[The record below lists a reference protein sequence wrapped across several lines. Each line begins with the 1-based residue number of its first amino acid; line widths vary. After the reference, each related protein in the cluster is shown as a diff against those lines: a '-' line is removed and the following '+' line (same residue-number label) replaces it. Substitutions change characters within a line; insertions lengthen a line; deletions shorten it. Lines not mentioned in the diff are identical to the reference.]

1 MPTAITLP
9 RLGWSMEE
17 GVFIEWLKREGESV
31 KPGDALFT
39 IESDK
44 AAQEVEAIDAG
55 VLHVPANGPQRG
67 DKIRVGAAIG
77 YLLADGE
84 TPEAT
89 RGPSTQAAAVVDREL
104 RKEPACSA
112 SASGIAKPERP
123 RALAAGLATESTQG
137 ASLTSAA
144 SPATPASPRA
154 RRAAREK
161 GVSLEHVSPSGTS
174 GRIRERDVLK
184 VWNERAGDSENWEV
198 LETHSMRRT
207 IAERMVR
214 SLNSTAPVTI
224 HRRCDAVELVN
235 LRGQLKDAAA
245 DAAAAADGP
254 SFNDIL
260 MKIVAGALRRHPML
274 AARWV
279 SDQIEIPKSLHIGF
293 AVDTEHGLFV
303 PVIRDVLQLSLREV
317 TGASRAL
324 IAAARARELKQD
336 QMQDGCFTI
345 TSLGSFGV
353 EAFTPII
360 NHPETAILGVG
371 AIRREAVAMEDG
383 TLANR
388 HQLTLSL
395 TFDHRIVDGVP
406 AARFLQNVCERIEN
420 PFAALLNGH

>member
-1 MPTAITLP
+1 
-9 RLGWSMEE
+9 MEE
-17 GVFIEWLKREGESV
+17 GVFIEWLKRDGESV
-31 KPGDALFT
+31 KSGDALFT

-55 VLHVPANGPQRG
+55 TLHVPANGPQRG
-67 DKIRVGAAIG
+67 DKIKVGAAIG

-84 TPEAT
+84 TSEAV
-89 RGPSTQAAAVVDREL
+89 RGSITPAAAVQDQSARQTASESGGKKQGKPLPLADVVETE
-104 RKEPACSA
+104 RK
-112 SASGIAKPERP
+112 
-123 RALAAGLATESTQG
+123 QG
-137 ASLTSAA
+137 APLA
-144 SPATPASPRA
+144 SPAAPASPRA

-184 VWNERAGDSENWEV
+184 VWNERSADSENWEV
-198 LETHSMRRT
+198 IETQSMRRT
-207 IAERMVR
+207 IADRMVR

-235 LRGQLKDAAA
+235 LRNQLKQAAEHA
-245 DAAAAADGP
+245 EGP

-260 MKIVAGALRRHPML
+260 IKIVAGALRRHPML

-279 SDQIEIPKSLHIGF
+279 SDQIEIPKALHIGF

-317 TGASRAL
+317 TSASRLL
-324 IAAARARELKQD
+324 IEAARAGKLKQE
-336 QMQDGCFTI
+336 QMQDGCFTM

-353 EAFTPII
+353 ELFTPII
-360 NHPETAILGVG
+360 NHPQTAILGVG

-395 TFDHRIVDGVP
+395 TFDHRIVDGAP

-420 PFAALLNGH
+420 PFAALLNGN

>member
-1 MPTAITLP
+1 
-9 RLGWSMEE
+9 MEE
-17 GVFIEWLKREGESV
+17 GVFIEWLKRDGESV
-31 KPGDALFT
+31 KSGDALFT

-55 VLHVPANGPQRG
+55 TLHVPANGPQRG
-67 DKIRVGAAIG
+67 DKIKVGAAIG

-84 TPEAT
+84 TSEAV
-89 RGPSTQAAAVVDREL
+89 RGSMTPAAAVEDQ
-104 RKEPACSA
+104 SA
-112 SASGIAKPERP
+112 RQTASESGGKKQGKPLP
-123 RALAAGLATESTQG
+123 LADVVATERKQG
-137 ASLTSAA
+137 APLA
-144 SPATPASPRA
+144 SPAAPASPRA

-161 GVSLEHVSPSGTS
+161 GVSLEHVSPRGMS

-184 VWNERAGDSENWEV
+184 VWNERSADSENWEV
-198 LETHSMRRT
+198 IETQSMRRT
-207 IAERMVR
+207 IADRMVR

-235 LRGQLKDAAA
+235 LRNQLKQAAEHA
-245 DAAAAADGP
+245 EGP

-260 MKIVAGALRRHPML
+260 MKIFAGALRRHPML

-279 SDQIEIPKSLHIGF
+279 SDQIQIPKALHIGF
-293 AVDTEHGLFV
+293 AVDSEHGLFV

-317 TGASRAL
+317 TGASRVL
-324 IAAARARELKQD
+324 IEAARAGELKQA
-336 QMQDGCFTI
+336 QMQDGCFTM

-353 EAFTPII
+353 ESFTPII
-360 NHPETAILGVG
+360 NHPQTAILGVG

-395 TFDHRIVDGVP
+395 TFDHRIVDGAP

-420 PFAALLNGH
+420 PFAALLNGN

>member
-17 GVFIEWLKREGESV
+17 GVFIEWLKRDGESV
-31 KPGDALFT
+31 KSGDALFT

-55 VLHVPANGPQRG
+55 TLHVPANGPQRG
-67 DKIRVGAAIG
+67 DKIKVGAAIG

-84 TPEAT
+84 TSEAV
-89 RGPSTQAAAVVDREL
+89 RGSITPAAAVEDQ
-104 RKEPACSA
+104 SA
-112 SASGIAKPERP
+112 RQTASESGGKKQGKPLP
-123 RALAAGLATESTQG
+123 LADVVATERKQG
-137 ASLTSAA
+137 APLA
-144 SPATPASPRA
+144 SPAAPASPRA

-184 VWNERAGDSENWEV
+184 VWNERSADSENWEV
-198 LETHSMRRT
+198 IETQSMRRT
-207 IAERMVR
+207 IADRMVR

-235 LRGQLKDAAA
+235 LRNQLKQAAEHA
-245 DAAAAADGP
+245 EGP

-279 SDQIEIPKSLHIGF
+279 SDQIQIPKALHIGF
-293 AVDTEHGLFV
+293 AVDSEHGLFV

-317 TGASRAL
+317 TSASRVL
-324 IAAARARELKQD
+324 IEAARAGDLKQE
-336 QMQDGCFTI
+336 QMQDGCFTM

-353 EAFTPII
+353 ELFTPII
-360 NHPETAILGVG
+360 NHPQTAILGVG

-395 TFDHRIVDGVP
+395 TFDHRIVDGAP

-420 PFAALLNGH
+420 PFAALLNGN

>member
-1 MPTAITLP
+1 
-9 RLGWSMEE
+9 MEE
-17 GVFIEWLKREGESV
+17 GVFIEWLKRDGESV
-31 KPGDALFT
+31 KSGDALFT

-55 VLHVPANGPQRG
+55 TLHVPANGPQRG
-67 DKIRVGAAIG
+67 DKIKVGAAIG

-84 TPEAT
+84 TSEAV
-89 RGPSTQAAAVVDREL
+89 RGSITPAAAVQDQ
-104 RKEPACSA
+104 SA
-112 SASGIAKPERP
+112 RQTASESGGKKQGKPLP
-123 RALAAGLATESTQG
+123 LADVVATERKQG
-137 ASLTSAA
+137 APLA
-144 SPATPASPRA
+144 SPAAPASPRA

-184 VWNERAGDSENWEV
+184 VWNECSADSENWEV
-198 LETHSMRRT
+198 IETQSMRRT
-207 IAERMVR
+207 IADRMVR

-235 LRGQLKDAAA
+235 LRNQLKQAAEHA
-245 DAAAAADGP
+245 EGP

-260 MKIVAGALRRHPML
+260 IKIVAGALRRHPML

-279 SDQIEIPKSLHIGF
+279 SDQIEIPKALHIGF

-317 TGASRAL
+317 TSASRLL
-324 IAAARARELKQD
+324 IEAARAGKLKQE
-336 QMQDGCFTI
+336 QMQDGCFTM

-353 EAFTPII
+353 ELFTPII
-360 NHPETAILGVG
+360 NHPQTAILGVG

-395 TFDHRIVDGVP
+395 TFDHRIVDGAP

-420 PFAALLNGH
+420 PFAALLNGN

>member
-17 GVFIEWLKREGESV
+17 GVFIEWLKRDGESV
-31 KPGDALFT
+31 KSGDALFT

-55 VLHVPANGPQRG
+55 TLHVPANGPQRG
-67 DKIRVGAAIG
+67 DKIKVGAAIG

-84 TPEAT
+84 TSEAV
-89 RGPSTQAAAVVDREL
+89 RGSITPAAAVEDQ
-104 RKEPACSA
+104 SA
-112 SASGIAKPERP
+112 RQTASESGGKKQGKPLP
-123 RALAAGLATESTQG
+123 LADVVATERKQG
-137 ASLTSAA
+137 APLA
-144 SPATPASPRA
+144 SPAAPASPRA

-184 VWNERAGDSENWEV
+184 VWNERSADSENWEV
-198 LETHSMRRT
+198 IETQSMRRT

-235 LRGQLKDAAA
+235 LRNQLKQAAENA
-245 DAAAAADGP
+245 EGP

-279 SDQIEIPKSLHIGF
+279 SDQIEIPKALHIGF
-293 AVDTEHGLFV
+293 AVDTEHGLLV

-317 TGASRAL
+317 TGASRLL
-324 IAAARARELKQD
+324 IEAARAGELKQA
-336 QMQDGCFTI
+336 QMQDGCFTM

-353 EAFTPII
+353 ESFTPII
-360 NHPETAILGVG
+360 NHPQTAILGVG

-395 TFDHRIVDGVP
+395 TFDHRIVDGAP
-406 AARFLQNVCERIEN
+406 AARFLQSVCERIEN
-420 PFAALLNGH
+420 PFAALLNGN

>member
-1 MPTAITLP
+1 
-9 RLGWSMEE
+9 MEE
-17 GVFIEWLKREGESV
+17 GVFIEWLKRDGESV
-31 KPGDALFT
+31 KSGDALFT

-55 VLHVPANGPQRG
+55 TLHVPANGPQRG
-67 DKIRVGAAIG
+67 DKIKVGAAIG

-84 TPEAT
+84 TAEAV
-89 RGPSTQAAAVVDREL
+89 RGSITPDAAVEDQ
-104 RKEPACSA
+104 SA
-112 SASGIAKPERP
+112 RQTASESGGKKQGKPLP
-123 RALAAGLATESTQG
+123 LADVVATERKQG
-137 ASLTSAA
+137 APLA
-144 SPATPASPRA
+144 SPAAPASPRA

-161 GVSLEHVSPSGTS
+161 GVSLEHVSPSGMS

-184 VWNERAGDSENWEV
+184 VWNERSADSENWEV
-198 LETHSMRRT
+198 IETQSMRRT
-207 IAERMVR
+207 IAERVVR

-235 LRGQLKDAAA
+235 LRNQLKQAAENA
-245 DAAAAADGP
+245 EGP

-260 MKIVAGALRRHPML
+260 IKIVAGALRRHPML

-279 SDQIEIPKSLHIGF
+279 SDQIEIPKALHIGF
-293 AVDTEHGLFV
+293 AVDSEHGLFV
-303 PVIRDVLQLSLREV
+303 PVVRDVLQMSLREV
-317 TGASRAL
+317 TGASRLL
-324 IAAARARELKQD
+324 IEAARAGELKQA
-336 QMQDGCFTI
+336 QMQDGCFTM

-353 EAFTPII
+353 ESFTPII
-360 NHPETAILGVG
+360 NHPQTAILGVG

-395 TFDHRIVDGVP
+395 TFDHRIVDGAP

-420 PFAALLNGH
+420 PFAALLNGN

>member
-1 MPTAITLP
+1 
-9 RLGWSMEE
+9 MEE
-17 GVFIEWLKREGESV
+17 GVFIEWLKRDGESV
-31 KPGDALFT
+31 KSGDALFT

-55 VLHVPANGPQRG
+55 TLHVPANGPQRG
-67 DKIRVGAAIG
+67 DKIKVGAAIG

-84 TPEAT
+84 TAEAV
-89 RGPSTQAAAVVDREL
+89 RGSITPAAAVEDQSARQT
-104 RKEPACSA
+104 ACE
-112 SASGIAKPERP
+112 SGGKKQGKPLP
-123 RALAAGLATESTQG
+123 LADVVATERKQG
-137 ASLTSAA
+137 APLA
-144 SPATPASPRA
+144 SPAAPASPRA

-161 GVSLEHVSPSGTS
+161 GVSLEHVSPSGMS

-184 VWNERAGDSENWEV
+184 FWNERSTDSKNWEV
-198 LETHSMRRT
+198 IETQSMRRT
-207 IAERMVR
+207 IADRMVR

-235 LRGQLKDAAA
+235 LRNQLKQAAENA
-245 DAAAAADGP
+245 EGP

-260 MKIVAGALRRHPML
+260 IKIVAGALRRHPML

-279 SDQIEIPKSLHIGF
+279 SDQIEIPKALHIGF
-293 AVDTEHGLFV
+293 AVDSEHGLFV

-317 TGASRAL
+317 TSASRLL
-324 IAAARARELKQD
+324 IEAARAGELKQA
-336 QMQDGCFTI
+336 QMQDGCFTM

-353 EAFTPII
+353 ESFTPII
-360 NHPETAILGVG
+360 NHPQTAILGVG

-388 HQLTLSL
+388 HQLKLSL
-395 TFDHRIVDGVP
+395 TFDHRIVDGAP

-420 PFAALLNGH
+420 PFAALLNGN

>member
-17 GVFIEWLKREGESV
+17 GVFIEWLKRDGESV
-31 KPGDALFT
+31 KSGDALFT

-55 VLHVPANGPQRG
+55 TLHVPANGPQRG
-67 DKIRVGAAIG
+67 DKIKVGAAIG

-84 TPEAT
+84 TSEAV
-89 RGPSTQAAAVVDREL
+89 RGSITPAAAVEDQSARQTASESGGKKQGKPLPLADVVETE
-104 RKEPACSA
+104 RK
-112 SASGIAKPERP
+112 
-123 RALAAGLATESTQG
+123 QG
-137 ASLTSAA
+137 APLA
-144 SPATPASPRA
+144 SPAAPASPRA

-161 GVSLEHVSPSGTS
+161 GVSLEHVSPSGMS

-184 VWNERAGDSENWEV
+184 VWNERSADSENWEV
-198 LETHSMRRT
+198 IETQSMRRT
-207 IAERMVR
+207 IADRMVR

-235 LRGQLKDAAA
+235 LRNQLKQAAEHA
-245 DAAAAADGP
+245 EGP

-279 SDQIEIPKSLHIGF
+279 SDQIQIPKALHIGF
-293 AVDTEHGLFV
+293 AVDSEHGLFV

-317 TGASRAL
+317 TSASRVL
-324 IAAARARELKQD
+324 IEAARAGDLKQE
-336 QMQDGCFTI
+336 QMQDGCFTM

-353 EAFTPII
+353 ESFTPII
-360 NHPETAILGVG
+360 NHPQTAILGVG

-395 TFDHRIVDGVP
+395 TFDHRIVDGAP

-420 PFAALLNGH
+420 PFAALLNGN

>member
-17 GVFIEWLKREGESV
+17 GVFIEWLKRDGESV
-31 KPGDALFT
+31 KSGDALFT

-55 VLHVPANGPQRG
+55 TLHVPANGPQRG
-67 DKIRVGAAIG
+67 DKIKVGAAIG

-84 TPEAT
+84 TSEAV
-89 RGPSTQAAAVVDREL
+89 RGSITPAAAVQDQ
-104 RKEPACSA
+104 SA
-112 SASGIAKPERP
+112 RQTASESGGKKQGKPLP
-123 RALAAGLATESTQG
+123 LADVVATERKQG
-137 ASLTSAA
+137 APLA
-144 SPATPASPRA
+144 SPAAPASPRA

-184 VWNERAGDSENWEV
+184 VWNERSADSENWEV
-198 LETHSMRRT
+198 IETQSMRRT
-207 IAERMVR
+207 IADRMVR

-235 LRGQLKDAAA
+235 LRNQLKQAAEHA
-245 DAAAAADGP
+245 EGP

-260 MKIVAGALRRHPML
+260 IKIVAGALRRHPML

-279 SDQIEIPKSLHIGF
+279 SDQIEIPKALHIGF

-317 TGASRAL
+317 TSASRLL
-324 IAAARARELKQD
+324 IEAARAGKLKQE
-336 QMQDGCFTI
+336 QMQDGCFTM

-353 EAFTPII
+353 ELFTPII
-360 NHPETAILGVG
+360 NHPQTAILGVG

-388 HQLTLSL
+388 QQLTLSL
-395 TFDHRIVDGVP
+395 TFDHRIVDGAP

-420 PFAALLNGH
+420 PFAALLNGN

>member
-1 MPTAITLP
+1 
-9 RLGWSMEE
+9 MEE
-17 GVFIEWLKREGESV
+17 GVFIEWLKRDGESV
-31 KPGDALFT
+31 KSGDALFT

-55 VLHVPANGPQRG
+55 TLHVPANGPQRG
-67 DKIRVGAAIG
+67 DKIKVGAAIG

-84 TPEAT
+84 TSEAV
-89 RGPSTQAAAVVDREL
+89 RGSITPAAAVEDQSARQTASESGGKKQGKPLPLADVVETE
-104 RKEPACSA
+104 RK
-112 SASGIAKPERP
+112 
-123 RALAAGLATESTQG
+123 QG
-137 ASLTSAA
+137 GPLA
-144 SPATPASPRA
+144 SPAAPASPRA

-184 VWNERAGDSENWEV
+184 VWNERSADSENWEV
-198 LETHSMRRT
+198 IETQSMRRT
-207 IAERMVR
+207 IADRMVR

-235 LRGQLKDAAA
+235 LRNQLKQAAENA
-245 DAAAAADGP
+245 EGP

-279 SDQIEIPKSLHIGF
+279 SDQIQIPKALHIGF
-293 AVDTEHGLFV
+293 AVDSEHGLFV

-317 TGASRAL
+317 TGASRLL
-324 IAAARARELKQD
+324 IEAARAGKLKQE
-336 QMQDGCFTI
+336 QMQDGCFTM

-353 EAFTPII
+353 ESFTPII
-360 NHPETAILGVG
+360 NHPQTAILGVG

-395 TFDHRIVDGVP
+395 TFDHRIVDGAP

-420 PFAALLNGH
+420 PFAALLNGN

>member
-1 MPTAITLP
+1 
-9 RLGWSMEE
+9 MEE
-17 GVFIEWLKREGESV
+17 GVFIEWLKRDGESV
-31 KPGDALFT
+31 KSGDALFT

-55 VLHVPANGPQRG
+55 TLHVPANGPQRG
-67 DKIRVGAAIG
+67 DKIKVGAAIG

-84 TPEAT
+84 TSEAV
-89 RGPSTQAAAVVDREL
+89 RGSITPAAAVEDQ
-104 RKEPACSA
+104 SA
-112 SASGIAKPERP
+112 RQTASESGGKKQGKPLP
-123 RALAAGLATESTQG
+123 LADVVATERKQG
-137 ASLTSAA
+137 GPLA
-144 SPATPASPRA
+144 SPAAPASPRA

-161 GVSLEHVSPSGTS
+161 GVSLEHVSPSGMS

-184 VWNERAGDSENWEV
+184 VWNERSADSENWEV
-198 LETHSMRRT
+198 IETQSMRRT
-207 IAERMVR
+207 IADRMVR

-235 LRGQLKDAAA
+235 LRNQLKQAAEHA
-245 DAAAAADGP
+245 EGP

-260 MKIVAGALRRHPML
+260 MKIFAGALRRHPML

-279 SDQIEIPKSLHIGF
+279 SDQIQIPKALHIGF
-293 AVDTEHGLFV
+293 AVDSEHGLFV

-317 TGASRAL
+317 TSASRVL
-324 IAAARARELKQD
+324 IEAARAGDLKQE
-336 QMQDGCFTI
+336 QMQDGCFTM

-353 EAFTPII
+353 ESFTPII
-360 NHPETAILGVG
+360 NHPQTAILGVG

-395 TFDHRIVDGVP
+395 TFDHRIVDGAP

-420 PFAALLNGH
+420 PFAALLNGN

>member
-1 MPTAITLP
+1 
-9 RLGWSMEE
+9 MEE
-17 GVFIEWLKREGESV
+17 GVFIEWLKRDGESV
-31 KPGDALFT
+31 KSGDALFT

-55 VLHVPANGPQRG
+55 TLHVPANGPQRG
-67 DKIRVGAAIG
+67 DKIKVGAAIG

-84 TPEAT
+84 TSEAV
-89 RGPSTQAAAVVDREL
+89 RGSITPAAAVEDQSARQTASESGGKKQGKPLPLADVVETE
-104 RKEPACSA
+104 RK
-112 SASGIAKPERP
+112 
-123 RALAAGLATESTQG
+123 QG
-137 ASLTSAA
+137 APLA
-144 SPATPASPRA
+144 SPAAPASPRA

-184 VWNERAGDSENWEV
+184 VWNERSADSENWEV
-198 LETHSMRRT
+198 IETQSMRRT
-207 IAERMVR
+207 IADRMVR

-235 LRGQLKDAAA
+235 LRNQLKQAAENA
-245 DAAAAADGP
+245 EGP

-260 MKIVAGALRRHPML
+260 IKIVAGVLRRHPML

-279 SDQIEIPKSLHIGF
+279 SDQIEIPKALHIGF
-293 AVDTEHGLFV
+293 AVDSEHGLFV

-317 TGASRAL
+317 TGASRLL
-324 IAAARARELKQD
+324 IEAARAGKLKQE
-336 QMQDGCFTI
+336 QMQDGCFTM

-353 EAFTPII
+353 ELFTPII
-360 NHPETAILGVG
+360 NHPQTAILGVG

-395 TFDHRIVDGVP
+395 TFDHRIVDGAP

-420 PFAALLNGH
+420 PFAALLNGN

>member
-1 MPTAITLP
+1 
-9 RLGWSMEE
+9 MEE
-17 GVFIEWLKREGESV
+17 GVFIEWLKRDGESV
-31 KPGDALFT
+31 KSGDALFT

-55 VLHVPANGPQRG
+55 TLHVPANGPQRG
-67 DKIRVGAAIG
+67 DKIKVGAAIG

-84 TPEAT
+84 TSEAV
-89 RGPSTQAAAVVDREL
+89 RGSITPAAAVEDQ
-104 RKEPACSA
+104 SA
-112 SASGIAKPERP
+112 RQTASESGGKKQGKPLP
-123 RALAAGLATESTQG
+123 LADVVATERKQG
-137 ASLTSAA
+137 APLA
-144 SPATPASPRA
+144 SPAAPASPRA

-161 GVSLEHVSPSGTS
+161 GVSLEHVSPSGMS

-184 VWNERAGDSENWEV
+184 VWNERSADSENWEV
-198 LETHSMRRT
+198 IETQSMRRT
-207 IAERMVR
+207 IADRMVR

-235 LRGQLKDAAA
+235 LRNQLKQAAEHA
-245 DAAAAADGP
+245 EGP

-279 SDQIEIPKSLHIGF
+279 SDQIQIPKALHIGF
-293 AVDTEHGLFV
+293 AVDSEHGLFV

-317 TGASRAL
+317 TSASRVL
-324 IAAARARELKQD
+324 IEAARAGDLKQE
-336 QMQDGCFTI
+336 QMQDGCFTM

-353 EAFTPII
+353 ESFTPII
-360 NHPETAILGVG
+360 NHPQTAILGVG

-395 TFDHRIVDGVP
+395 TFDHRIVDGAP

-420 PFAALLNGH
+420 PFAALLNGN

>member
-1 MPTAITLP
+1 
-9 RLGWSMEE
+9 MEE
-17 GVFIEWLKREGESV
+17 GVFIEWLKRDGESV
-31 KPGDALFT
+31 KSGDALFT

-55 VLHVPANGPQRG
+55 TLHVPANGPQRG
-67 DKIRVGAAIG
+67 DKIKVGAAIG

-84 TPEAT
+84 TSEAV
-89 RGPSTQAAAVVDREL
+89 RGSITPAAAVEDQ
-104 RKEPACSA
+104 SA
-112 SASGIAKPERP
+112 RQTASESGGKKQGKPLP
-123 RALAAGLATESTQG
+123 LADVVATERKQG
-137 ASLTSAA
+137 APLA
-144 SPATPASPRA
+144 SPAAPASPRA

-161 GVSLEHVSPSGTS
+161 GVSLEHVSPSGMS

-184 VWNERAGDSENWEV
+184 VWNERSADSENWEV
-198 LETHSMRRT
+198 IETQSMRRT

-235 LRGQLKDAAA
+235 LRNQLKQAAENA
-245 DAAAAADGP
+245 EGP

-279 SDQIEIPKSLHIGF
+279 SDQIEIPKALHIGF
-293 AVDTEHGLFV
+293 AVDSEHGLFV
-303 PVIRDVLQLSLREV
+303 PVVRDVLQLSLREV
-317 TGASRAL
+317 TGASRLL
-324 IAAARARELKQD
+324 IEAARAGELKQA
-336 QMQDGCFTI
+336 QMQDGCFTM

-353 EAFTPII
+353 ESFTPII
-360 NHPETAILGVG
+360 NHPQTAILGVG

-395 TFDHRIVDGVP
+395 TFDHRVVDGAP

-420 PFAALLNGH
+420 PFAALLNGN

>member
-17 GVFIEWLKREGESV
+17 GVFIEWLKRDGESV
-31 KPGDALFT
+31 KSGDALFT

-55 VLHVPANGPQRG
+55 TLHVPANGPQRG
-67 DKIRVGAAIG
+67 DKIKVGAAIG

-84 TPEAT
+84 TSEAV
-89 RGPSTQAAAVVDREL
+89 RGSITPAAAVEDQSARQ
-104 RKEPACSA
+104 PASE
-112 SASGIAKPERP
+112 SGGKKQGKPLP
-123 RALAAGLATESTQG
+123 LADVVATERKQG
-137 ASLTSAA
+137 APLA
-144 SPATPASPRA
+144 SPAAPASPRA

-161 GVSLEHVSPSGTS
+161 GVSLEHVSPSGMS

-184 VWNERAGDSENWEV
+184 VWNERSADSEKWEV
-198 LETHSMRRT
+198 IETQSMRRT

-235 LRGQLKDAAA
+235 LRNQLKQAAENA
-245 DAAAAADGP
+245 EGP

-260 MKIVAGALRRHPML
+260 IKIVAGALRRHPML

-279 SDQIEIPKSLHIGF
+279 SDQIEIPKALHIGF
-293 AVDTEHGLFV
+293 AVDSEHGLFV
-303 PVIRDVLQLSLREV
+303 PVVRDVLQLSLREV
-317 TGASRAL
+317 TGASRLL
-324 IAAARARELKQD
+324 IEAARAGELKQA
-336 QMQDGCFTI
+336 QMQDGCFTM

-353 EAFTPII
+353 ESFTPII
-360 NHPETAILGVG
+360 NHPQTAILGVG

-383 TLANR
+383 TLTNR

-395 TFDHRIVDGVP
+395 TFDHRIVDGAP

-420 PFAALLNGH
+420 PFAALLNGN

>member
-1 MPTAITLP
+1 
-9 RLGWSMEE
+9 MEE
-17 GVFIEWLKREGESV
+17 GVFIEWLKRDGESV
-31 KPGDALFT
+31 KSGDALFT

-55 VLHVPANGPQRG
+55 TLHVPANGPQRG
-67 DKIRVGAAIG
+67 DKIKVGAAIG

-84 TPEAT
+84 TSEAV
-89 RGPSTQAAAVVDREL
+89 RGSITPAAAVEDQ
-104 RKEPACSA
+104 SA
-112 SASGIAKPERP
+112 RQTASESGGKKQGKPLP
-123 RALAAGLATESTQG
+123 LADVVATERKQG
-137 ASLTSAA
+137 APLA
-144 SPATPASPRA
+144 SPAAPASPRA

-184 VWNERAGDSENWEV
+184 VWNERSADSENWEV
-198 LETHSMRRT
+198 IETQSMRRT

-235 LRGQLKDAAA
+235 LRNQLKQAAENA
-245 DAAAAADGP
+245 EGP

-260 MKIVAGALRRHPML
+260 IKIVAGALRRHPML

-279 SDQIEIPKSLHIGF
+279 SDQIEIPKALHIGF
-293 AVDTEHGLFV
+293 AVDSEHGLFV

-317 TGASRAL
+317 TGASRLL
-324 IAAARARELKQD
+324 IEAARAGELKQA
-336 QMQDGCFTI
+336 QMQDGCFTM

-353 EAFTPII
+353 ESFTPII
-360 NHPETAILGVG
+360 NHPQTAILGVG

-383 TLANR
+383 TLTNR

-395 TFDHRIVDGVP
+395 TFDHRIVDGAP
-406 AARFLQNVCERIEN
+406 AARFLQSVCERIEN
-420 PFAALLNGH
+420 PFAALLNGN

>member
-1 MPTAITLP
+1 
-9 RLGWSMEE
+9 MEE
-17 GVFIEWLKREGESV
+17 GVFIEWLKRDGESV
-31 KPGDALFT
+31 KSGDALFT

-55 VLHVPANGPQRG
+55 TLHVPANGPQRG
-67 DKIRVGAAIG
+67 DKIKVGAAIG

-84 TPEAT
+84 TSEAV
-89 RGPSTQAAAVVDREL
+89 RGSITPAAAVEDQSARQTASESGGKKQGKPLPLADVVETE
-104 RKEPACSA
+104 RK
-112 SASGIAKPERP
+112 
-123 RALAAGLATESTQG
+123 QG
-137 ASLTSAA
+137 APLA
-144 SPATPASPRA
+144 SPAAPASPRA

-184 VWNERAGDSENWEV
+184 VWNERSADSENWEV
-198 LETHSMRRT
+198 IETQSMRRT
-207 IAERMVR
+207 IADRMVR

-235 LRGQLKDAAA
+235 LRNQLKQAAENA
-245 DAAAAADGP
+245 EGP

-260 MKIVAGALRRHPML
+260 IKIVAGVLRRHPML

-279 SDQIEIPKSLHIGF
+279 SDQIEIPKALHIGL
-293 AVDTEHGLFV
+293 AVDSEHGLFV

-317 TGASRAL
+317 TCASRLL
-324 IAAARARELKQD
+324 IEAARAGKLKQE
-336 QMQDGCFTI
+336 QMQDGCFTM

-353 EAFTPII
+353 ELFTPII
-360 NHPETAILGVG
+360 NHPQTAILGVG

-395 TFDHRIVDGVP
+395 TFDHRIVDGAP

-420 PFAALLNGH
+420 PFAALLNGN

>member
-1 MPTAITLP
+1 
-9 RLGWSMEE
+9 MEE
-17 GVFIEWLKREGESV
+17 GVFIEWLKRDGESV
-31 KPGDALFT
+31 KSGDALFT

-55 VLHVPANGPQRG
+55 TLHVPANGPQRG
-67 DKIRVGAAIG
+67 DKIKVGAAIG

-84 TPEAT
+84 TSEAV
-89 RGPSTQAAAVVDREL
+89 RGSITPAAAVEDQ
-104 RKEPACSA
+104 SA
-112 SASGIAKPERP
+112 RQTASESGGKKQGKPLP
-123 RALAAGLATESTQG
+123 LADVVATERKQG
-137 ASLTSAA
+137 APLA
-144 SPATPASPRA
+144 SPAAPASPRA

-184 VWNERAGDSENWEV
+184 VWNERSADSENWEV
-198 LETHSMRRT
+198 IETQSMRRT

-235 LRGQLKDAAA
+235 LRNQLKQAAENA
-245 DAAAAADGP
+245 EGP

-260 MKIVAGALRRHPML
+260 IKIVAGALRRHPML

-279 SDQIEIPKSLHIGF
+279 SDQIEIPKALHIGF
-293 AVDTEHGLFV
+293 AVDSEHGLFV

-317 TGASRAL
+317 TGASRLL
-324 IAAARARELKQD
+324 IEAARAGELKQA
-336 QMQDGCFTI
+336 QMQDGCFTM

-353 EAFTPII
+353 ESFTPII
-360 NHPETAILGVG
+360 NHPQTAILGVG
-371 AIRREAVAMEDG
+371 SIRREAVAMEDG

-395 TFDHRIVDGVP
+395 TFDHRIVDGAP
-406 AARFLQNVCERIEN
+406 AARFLQSVCERIEN
-420 PFAALLNGH
+420 PFAALLNGN

>member
-1 MPTAITLP
+1 
-9 RLGWSMEE
+9 MEE
-17 GVFIEWLKREGESV
+17 GVFIEWLKRDGESV
-31 KPGDALFT
+31 KSGDALFT

-55 VLHVPANGPQRG
+55 TLHVPANGPQRG
-67 DKIRVGAAIG
+67 DKIKVGAAIG

-84 TPEAT
+84 TSEAV
-89 RGPSTQAAAVVDREL
+89 RGSITPAAAVEDQSARQ
-104 RKEPACSA
+104 PASE
-112 SASGIAKPERP
+112 SGGKKQGKPLP
-123 RALAAGLATESTQG
+123 LADVVATERKQG
-137 ASLTSAA
+137 APLA
-144 SPATPASPRA
+144 SPAAPASPRA

-161 GVSLEHVSPSGTS
+161 GVSLEHVSPSGMS

-184 VWNERAGDSENWEV
+184 VWNERSADSEKWEV
-198 LETHSMRRT
+198 IETQSMRRT

-235 LRGQLKDAAA
+235 LRNQLKQAAENA
-245 DAAAAADGP
+245 EGP

-260 MKIVAGALRRHPML
+260 IKIVAGVLRRHPML

-279 SDQIEIPKSLHIGF
+279 SDQIEIPKALHIGF
-293 AVDTEHGLFV
+293 AVDSEHGLFV

-317 TGASRAL
+317 TGASRLL
-324 IAAARARELKQD
+324 IEAARAGELKQA
-336 QMQDGCFTI
+336 QMQDGCFTM

-353 EAFTPII
+353 ESFTPII
-360 NHPETAILGVG
+360 NHPQTAILGVG

-395 TFDHRIVDGVP
+395 TFDHRIVDGAP

-420 PFAALLNGH
+420 PFAALLNGN

>member
-1 MPTAITLP
+1 
-9 RLGWSMEE
+9 MEE
-17 GVFIEWLKREGESV
+17 GVFIEWLKRDGESV
-31 KPGDALFT
+31 KSGDALFT

-55 VLHVPANGPQRG
+55 TLHVPANGPQRG
-67 DKIRVGAAIG
+67 DKIKVGAAIG

-84 TPEAT
+84 TSEAV
-89 RGPSTQAAAVVDREL
+89 RGSITPAAAVEDQ
-104 RKEPACSA
+104 SA
-112 SASGIAKPERP
+112 RQTASESGGKKQGKPLP
-123 RALAAGLATESTQG
+123 LADVVATERKQG
-137 ASLTSAA
+137 APLA
-144 SPATPASPRA
+144 SPAAPASPRA

-184 VWNERAGDSENWEV
+184 VWNERSTDSENWEV
-198 LETHSMRRT
+198 IETQSMRRT

-235 LRGQLKDAAA
+235 LRNQLKQAAENA
-245 DAAAAADGP
+245 EGP

-260 MKIVAGALRRHPML
+260 IKIVAGALRRHPML

-279 SDQIEIPKSLHIGF
+279 SDQIEIPKALHIGF
-293 AVDTEHGLFV
+293 AVDSEHGLFV
-303 PVIRDVLQLSLREV
+303 PVVRDVLQLSLREV
-317 TGASRAL
+317 TGASRLL
-324 IAAARARELKQD
+324 IEAARAGGLKQA
-336 QMQDGCFTI
+336 QMQDGCFTM

-353 EAFTPII
+353 ESFTPII
-360 NHPETAILGVG
+360 NHPQTAILGVG

-395 TFDHRIVDGVP
+395 TFDHRIVDGAP
-406 AARFLQNVCERIEN
+406 AARFLQSVCERIEN
-420 PFAALLNGH
+420 PFAALLNGN

>member
-1 MPTAITLP
+1 
-9 RLGWSMEE
+9 MEE
-17 GVFIEWLKREGESV
+17 GVFIEWLKRDGESV
-31 KPGDALFT
+31 KSGDALFT

-55 VLHVPANGPQRG
+55 TLHVPANGPQRG
-67 DKIRVGAAIG
+67 DKIKVGAAIG

-84 TPEAT
+84 TSEAV
-89 RGPSTQAAAVVDREL
+89 RGSITPAAAVEDQ
-104 RKEPACSA
+104 SA
-112 SASGIAKPERP
+112 RQTASESGGKKQGKPLP
-123 RALAAGLATESTQG
+123 LADVVATERKQG
-137 ASLTSAA
+137 APLA
-144 SPATPASPRA
+144 SPAAPASPRA

-161 GVSLEHVSPSGTS
+161 GVSLEHVSPSGMS

-184 VWNERAGDSENWEV
+184 VWNERSADSENWEV
-198 LETHSMRRT
+198 IETQSMRRT

-235 LRGQLKDAAA
+235 LRNQLKQAAENA
-245 DAAAAADGP
+245 EGP

-279 SDQIEIPKSLHIGF
+279 SDQIEIPKALHIGF
-293 AVDTEHGLFV
+293 AVDSEHGLFV
-303 PVIRDVLQLSLREV
+303 PVVRDVLQLSLREV
-317 TGASRAL
+317 TGASRLL
-324 IAAARARELKQD
+324 IEAARAGELKQA
-336 QMQDGCFTI
+336 QMQDGCFTM

-353 EAFTPII
+353 ESFTPII
-360 NHPETAILGVG
+360 NHPQTAILGVG

-395 TFDHRIVDGVP
+395 TFDHRIVDGAP
-406 AARFLQNVCERIEN
+406 AARFLQSVCERIEN
-420 PFAALLNGH
+420 PFAALLNGN

>member
-1 MPTAITLP
+1 
-9 RLGWSMEE
+9 MEE
-17 GVFIEWLKREGESV
+17 GVFIEWLKRDGESV
-31 KPGDALFT
+31 KSGDALFT

-55 VLHVPANGPQRG
+55 TLHVPANGPQRG
-67 DKIRVGAAIG
+67 DKIKVGAAIG

-84 TPEAT
+84 TSEAV
-89 RGPSTQAAAVVDREL
+89 RGSITPAAAVQDQ
-104 RKEPACSA
+104 SA
-112 SASGIAKPERP
+112 RQTASESGGKKQGKPLP
-123 RALAAGLATESTQG
+123 LADVVATERKQG
-137 ASLTSAA
+137 APLA
-144 SPATPASPRA
+144 SPAAPASPRA

-184 VWNERAGDSENWEV
+184 VWNERSADSENWEV
-198 LETHSMRRT
+198 IETQSMRRT
-207 IAERMVR
+207 IADRMVR

-235 LRGQLKDAAA
+235 LRNQLKQAAEHA
-245 DAAAAADGP
+245 EGP

-260 MKIVAGALRRHPML
+260 IKIVAGALRRHPML

-279 SDQIEIPKSLHIGF
+279 SDQIEIPKALHIGF

-317 TGASRAL
+317 TSASRLL
-324 IAAARARELKQD
+324 IEAARAGKLKQE
-336 QMQDGCFTI
+336 QMQDGCFTM

-353 EAFTPII
+353 ELFTPII
-360 NHPETAILGVG
+360 NHPQTAILGVG

-388 HQLTLSL
+388 QQLTLSL
-395 TFDHRIVDGVP
+395 TFDHRIVDGAP

-420 PFAALLNGH
+420 PFAALLNGN

>member
-17 GVFIEWLKREGESV
+17 GVFIEWLKRDGESV
-31 KPGDALFT
+31 KSGDALFT

-55 VLHVPANGPQRG
+55 TLHVPANGPQRG
-67 DKIRVGAAIG
+67 DKIKVGAAIG

-84 TPEAT
+84 TSEAV
-89 RGPSTQAAAVVDREL
+89 RGSITPAAAVEDQ
-104 RKEPACSA
+104 SA
-112 SASGIAKPERP
+112 RQTASESGGKKQGKPLP
-123 RALAAGLATESTQG
+123 LADVVATERKQG
-137 ASLTSAA
+137 APLA
-144 SPATPASPRA
+144 SPAAPASPRA

-184 VWNERAGDSENWEV
+184 VWNERSADSENWEV
-198 LETHSMRRT
+198 IETQSMRRT
-207 IAERMVR
+207 IADRMVR

-235 LRGQLKDAAA
+235 LRNQLKQAAEHA
-245 DAAAAADGP
+245 EGP

-260 MKIVAGALRRHPML
+260 IKIVAGALRRHPML

-279 SDQIEIPKSLHIGF
+279 SDQIEIPKALHIGF

-317 TGASRAL
+317 TGASRLL
-324 IAAARARELKQD
+324 IEAARAGELKQA
-336 QMQDGCFTI
+336 QMQDGCFTM

-353 EAFTPII
+353 ELFTPII
-360 NHPETAILGVG
+360 NHPQTAILGVG

-395 TFDHRIVDGVP
+395 TFDHRIVDGAP

-420 PFAALLNGH
+420 PFAALLNGN

>member
-67 DKIRVGAAIG
+67 DKIKVGAAIG

-84 TPEAT
+84 TPEAI
-89 RGPSTQAAAVVDREL
+89 RGPSTQVAAVVDREP

-112 SASGIAKPERP
+112 SASWIAKPERP

-174 GRIRERDVLK
+174 GRIRERCT
-184 VWNERAGDSENWEV
+184 EG
-198 LETHSMRRT
+198 LE
-207 IAERMVR
+207 
-214 SLNSTAPVTI
+214 
-224 HRRCDAVELVN
+224 
-235 LRGQLKDAAA
+235 
-245 DAAAAADGP
+245 
-254 SFNDIL
+254 
-260 MKIVAGALRRHPML
+260 
-274 AARWV
+274 
-279 SDQIEIPKSLHIGF
+279 
-293 AVDTEHGLFV
+293 
-303 PVIRDVLQLSLREV
+303 
-317 TGASRAL
+317 
-324 IAAARARELKQD
+324 
-336 QMQDGCFTI
+336 
-345 TSLGSFGV
+345 
-353 EAFTPII
+353 
-360 NHPETAILGVG
+360 
-371 AIRREAVAMEDG
+371 
-383 TLANR
+383 
-388 HQLTLSL
+388 
-395 TFDHRIVDGVP
+395 
-406 AARFLQNVCERIEN
+406 
-420 PFAALLNGH
+420 

>member
-17 GVFIEWLKREGESV
+17 GVFIEWLKRDGESV
-31 KPGDALFT
+31 KSGDALFT

-55 VLHVPANGPQRG
+55 TLHVPANGPQRG
-67 DKIRVGAAIG
+67 DKIKVGAAIG

-84 TPEAT
+84 TSEAV
-89 RGPSTQAAAVVDREL
+89 RGSITPAAAVQDQSARQTASESGGKKQGKPLPLADVVETE
-104 RKEPACSA
+104 RK
-112 SASGIAKPERP
+112 
-123 RALAAGLATESTQG
+123 QG
-137 ASLTSAA
+137 APLA
-144 SPATPASPRA
+144 SPAAPASPRA

-174 GRIRERDVLK
+174 GRICERDVLK
-184 VWNERAGDSENWEV
+184 VWSERSADSENWEV
-198 LETHSMRRT
+198 IETQSMRRT
-207 IAERMVR
+207 IADRMVR

-235 LRGQLKDAAA
+235 LRNQLKQAAEHA
-245 DAAAAADGP
+245 EGP

-260 MKIVAGALRRHPML
+260 IKIVAGALRRHPML

-279 SDQIEIPKSLHIGF
+279 SDQIQIPKALHIGF
-293 AVDTEHGLFV
+293 AVDSEHGLFV

-317 TGASRAL
+317 TSASRVL
-324 IAAARARELKQD
+324 IEAARAGELKQE
-336 QMQDGCFTI
+336 QMQDGCFTM
-345 TSLGSFGV
+345 TSLGGFGV
-353 EAFTPII
+353 ELFTPII
-360 NHPETAILGVG
+360 NHPQTAILGVG

-395 TFDHRIVDGVP
+395 TFDHRIVDGAP

-420 PFAALLNGH
+420 PFAALLNGN

>member
-55 VLHVPANGPQRG
+55 VLHVPVNGPQRG
-67 DKIRVGAAIG
+67 DKIKVGAAIG

-84 TPEAT
+84 TPEAI
-89 RGPSTQAAAVVDREL
+89 RGPSTQAAAVVDREP
-104 RKEPACSA
+104 RKEPARGA
-112 SASGIAKPERP
+112 SASGIANPERP
-123 RALAAGLATESTQG
+123 RALAAGPAPQPTQG

-184 VWNERAGDSENWEV
+184 VWNERSADSENWEV
-198 LETHSMRRT
+198 LKTHPMRRT

-214 SLNSTAPVTI
+214 SLSSTAPVTI

-235 LRGQLKDAAA
+235 LRAQLK

-324 IAAARARELKQD
+324 IAAARARELKQE

-345 TSLGSFGV
+345 TSLGSYGV

-360 NHPETAILGVG
+360 NHPQTAILGVG

-383 TLANR
+383 KLANR

-395 TFDHRIVDGVP
+395 TFDHRIVDGAP

>member
-17 GVFIEWLKREGESV
+17 GVFIEWLKRDGESV
-31 KPGDALFT
+31 KSGDALFT

-55 VLHVPANGPQRG
+55 TLHVPANGPQRG
-67 DKIRVGAAIG
+67 DKIKVGAAIG

-84 TPEAT
+84 TSEAV
-89 RGPSTQAAAVVDREL
+89 RGSITPAAAVEDQ
-104 RKEPACSA
+104 SA
-112 SASGIAKPERP
+112 RQTASESGGKKQGKPLP
-123 RALAAGLATESTQG
+123 LADVVATERKQG
-137 ASLTSAA
+137 APLA
-144 SPATPASPRA
+144 SPAAPASPRA

-161 GVSLEHVSPSGTS
+161 GVSLEHVSPSGMS

-184 VWNERAGDSENWEV
+184 VWNERSADSENWEV
-198 LETHSMRRT
+198 IETQSMRRT
-207 IAERMVR
+207 IADRMVR

-235 LRGQLKDAAA
+235 LRNQLKQAAEHA
-245 DAAAAADGP
+245 EGP

-279 SDQIEIPKSLHIGF
+279 SDQIQIPKALHIGF
-293 AVDTEHGLFV
+293 AVDSEHGLFV

-317 TGASRAL
+317 TSASRVL
-324 IAAARARELKQD
+324 IEAARAGDLKQE
-336 QMQDGCFTI
+336 QMQDGCFTM

-353 EAFTPII
+353 ESFTPII
-360 NHPETAILGVG
+360 NHPQTAILGVG

-395 TFDHRIVDGVP
+395 TFDHRIVDGAP

-420 PFAALLNGH
+420 PFAALLNGN

>member
-1 MPTAITLP
+1 
-9 RLGWSMEE
+9 MEE
-17 GVFIEWLKREGESV
+17 GVFIEWLKRDGESV
-31 KPGDALFT
+31 KSGDALFT

-55 VLHVPANGPQRG
+55 TLHVPANGPQRG
-67 DKIRVGAAIG
+67 DKIKVGAAIG

-84 TPEAT
+84 TAEAV
-89 RGPSTQAAAVVDREL
+89 RGSITPAAAVEDQ
-104 RKEPACSA
+104 SA
-112 SASGIAKPERP
+112 RQTASESGGKKQGKPLP
-123 RALAAGLATESTQG
+123 LADVVATERKQG
-137 ASLTSAA
+137 APLA
-144 SPATPASPRA
+144 SPAAPASPRA

-161 GVSLEHVSPSGTS
+161 GVSLEHVSPSGMS

-184 VWNERAGDSENWEV
+184 VWNERSADSENWEV
-198 LETHSMRRT
+198 IETQSMRRT

-235 LRGQLKDAAA
+235 LRNQLKQAAENA
-245 DAAAAADGP
+245 EGP

-279 SDQIEIPKSLHIGF
+279 SDQIEIPKALHIGF
-293 AVDTEHGLFV
+293 AVDSEHGLFV

-317 TGASRAL
+317 TGASRLL
-324 IAAARARELKQD
+324 IEAARAGELKQA
-336 QMQDGCFTI
+336 QMQDGCFTM

-353 EAFTPII
+353 ESFTPII
-360 NHPETAILGVG
+360 NHPQTAILGVG

-395 TFDHRIVDGVP
+395 TFDHRIVDGAP

-420 PFAALLNGH
+420 PFAALLNGN

>member
-17 GVFIEWLKREGESV
+17 GVFIEWLKRDGESV
-31 KPGDALFT
+31 KSGDALFT

-55 VLHVPANGPQRG
+55 TLHVPANGPQRG
-67 DKIRVGAAIG
+67 DKIKVGAAIG

-84 TPEAT
+84 TSEAV
-89 RGPSTQAAAVVDREL
+89 RGSITPAAAVEDQ
-104 RKEPACSA
+104 SA
-112 SASGIAKPERP
+112 RQTASESGGKKQGKPLP
-123 RALAAGLATESTQG
+123 LADVVATERKQG
-137 ASLTSAA
+137 APLA
-144 SPATPASPRA
+144 SPAAPASPRA

-161 GVSLEHVSPSGTS
+161 GVSLEHVSPSGMS

-184 VWNERAGDSENWEV
+184 VWNERSADSEKWEV
-198 LETHSMRRT
+198 IETQSMRRT

-235 LRGQLKDAAA
+235 LRNQLKQAAENA
-245 DAAAAADGP
+245 EGP

-279 SDQIEIPKSLHIGF
+279 SDQIEIPKALHIGF
-293 AVDTEHGLFV
+293 AVDSEHGLFV

-317 TGASRAL
+317 TGASRLL
-324 IAAARARELKQD
+324 IEAARAGELKQA
-336 QMQDGCFTI
+336 QMQDGCFTM

-353 EAFTPII
+353 ESFTPII
-360 NHPETAILGVG
+360 NHPQTAILGVG

-395 TFDHRIVDGVP
+395 TFDHRIVDGAP

-420 PFAALLNGH
+420 PFAALLNGN

>member
-1 MPTAITLP
+1 
-9 RLGWSMEE
+9 MEE
-17 GVFIEWLKREGESV
+17 GVFIEWLKRDGESV
-31 KPGDALFT
+31 KSGDALFT

-55 VLHVPANGPQRG
+55 TLHVPANGPQRG
-67 DKIRVGAAIG
+67 DKIKVGAAIG

-84 TPEAT
+84 TSEAV
-89 RGPSTQAAAVVDREL
+89 RGSITPAAAVEDQ
-104 RKEPACSA
+104 SA
-112 SASGIAKPERP
+112 RQTASESGGKKQGKPLP
-123 RALAAGLATESTQG
+123 LADVVATERKQG
-137 ASLTSAA
+137 APLA
-144 SPATPASPRA
+144 SPAAPASPRA

-161 GVSLEHVSPSGTS
+161 GVSLEHVSPSGMS

-184 VWNERAGDSENWEV
+184 VWNERSADSENWEV
-198 LETHSMRRT
+198 IETQSMRRT

-235 LRGQLKDAAA
+235 LRNQLKQAAENA
-245 DAAAAADGP
+245 EGP

-260 MKIVAGALRRHPML
+260 IKIVAGALRRHPML

-279 SDQIEIPKSLHIGF
+279 SDQIEIPKALHIGF
-293 AVDTEHGLFV
+293 AVDSEHGLFV

-317 TGASRAL
+317 TGASRLL
-324 IAAARARELKQD
+324 IEAARAGELKQA
-336 QMQDGCFTI
+336 QMQDGCFTM

-353 EAFTPII
+353 ESFTPII
-360 NHPETAILGVG
+360 NHPQTAILGVG

-395 TFDHRIVDGVP
+395 TFDHRIVDGAP
-406 AARFLQNVCERIEN
+406 AARFLQSVCERIEN
-420 PFAALLNGH
+420 PFAALLNGN